1 MITKHQVQTI
11 AAIYSKDTKDVGG
24 FVTLW
29 MFLTKHTDCFGW
41 RREPQPNLN
50 EVNGVKK
57 LAEKYFTSILT
68 KVSPSIPQTVPDEM
82 VSVILKKFYK
92 HPSEKLKSI
101 QTEHQH
107 SMAAENMV
115 GELLERY
122 IDSVL
127 SKHGWVWCCGALV
140 KHVDFIKEEGN
151 DYRRLQIKNRDNS
164 ENSSS
169 KAIRNGKNIDHWY
182 RTSSRTG
189 RTRWEDFPDPAL
201 KSNLSEAGFL
211 AFVERYVRSGP
222 GNSDSAISDNLA

>member
-1 MITKHQVQTI
+1 MLTNQQVQAI
-11 AAIYSKDTKDVGG
+11 AENYSKDTKDVDG

-29 MFLTKHTDCFGW
+29 MFLTKDTDSFGW
-41 RREPQPNLN
+41 RSKTKPNLN
-50 EVNGVKK
+50 AKSGVTE
-57 LAEKYFTSILT
+57 LAEKYFTSKFT

-82 VSVILKKFYK
+82 VSVILKNFYK
-92 HPSEKLKSI
+92 HPLDKLKNI

-140 KHVDFIKEEGN
+140 KHVDFIKKEENG
-151 DYRRLQIKNRDNS
+151 YRMLQIKNRDNS

-169 KAIRNGKNIDHWY
+169 KAIRDGTIIEHWF
-182 RTSSRTG
+182 RTFSRTG
-189 RTRWEDFPDPAL
+189 RTNWDAFPDTAL
-201 KSNLSEAGFL
+201 KSKLSEDGFVN
-211 AFVERYVRSGP
+211 FVEKYV
-222 GNSDSAISDNLA
+222 